1 MPDIWL
7 ALANRKMH
15 GVPIHENASCR
26 LPDPIVIEPGRPYR
40 VGLHLFDYTNCCP
53 TGVDL
58 YFTARTDRG
67 EARSGRATLGYTI
80 GSEIPRVQRY
90 RRLVEPGAAERQKA
104 QDLQ

>member
-1 MPDIWL
+1 
-7 ALANRKMH
+7 
-15 GVPIHENASCR
+15 
-26 LPDPIVIEPGRPYR
+26 
-40 VGLHLFDYTNCCP
+40 
-53 TGVDL
+53 VDL